1 MSIHSARSP
10 ACCMIIV
17 MSRSTWTEDLRRGG
31 AMTPVEG
38 LVAARRALTLT
49 SVVAIL

>member
-1 MSIHSARSP
+1 MLHDQCHEPVA
-10 ACCMIIV
+10 V
-17 MSRSTWTEDLRRGG
+17 HLEDLRRGG